1 LNKILVEPKQRKRLL
16 TVAVLSAVI
25 LVVIGIIVLV
35 GPISGS
41 ILPSSKPSPTDF
53 VHPLFSIPAV
63 LFVISAYL
71 FKRRGK
77 ERFLAHYL
85 AGTAGVS
92 LTIVAFLIAL
102 NAVSLYPRQDL
113 ANHFLFTINF
123 HVIVAFLAVI
133 MVLVQGYTGLSMV
146 LFGRTKDRI
155 FNHKFLSKWVLII
168 YLIQGALGLSILISL
183 ILQYY
188 I

>member
-1 LNKILVEPKQRKRLL
+1 MKYV
-16 TVAVLSAVI
+16 VSSAVI
-25 LVVIGIIVLV
+25 LIIIASIILLV
-35 GPISGS
+35 GPFTGS
-41 ILPSSKPSPTDF
+41 ILPSSRPNLTDF

-63 LFVISAYL
+63 LFVIGAYL

-77 ERFLAHYL
+77 ERFLAHYI

-92 LTIVAFLIAL
+92 LTVVAALIAL
-102 NAVSLYPRQDL
+102 NTVSMYPQHG
-113 ANHFLFTINF
+113 ANHFLFTLGF
-123 HVIVAFLAVI
+123 HALDAIFVVIL
-133 MVLVQGYTGLSMV
+133 VLIQGYMGMSMI

-183 ILQYY
+183 LLQYV